1 MRHRFIRLP
10 GCVAAVVMTGLA
22 LAACSAGAS
31 ASSSSTSRA
40 GGTKATTTSTTAP
53 PRSTTTI
60 PAPAAS
66 YVMIKGK
73 RVKVPTELKTYPI
86 NRERDTGQQVVIY
99 KGYFAPETLTANS
112 GTIVFTNLTDQ
123 VQEVTFPYFPAPA
136 TPLHSGPIPPG
147 QTFKFHHSGTI
158 ALKYVGSN
166 GSFGY
171 LDIGTVPGL

>member
-1 MRHRFIRLP
+1 
-10 GCVAAVVMTGLA
+10 
-22 LAACSAGAS
+22 
-31 ASSSSTSRA
+31 
-40 GGTKATTTSTTAP
+40 
-53 PRSTTTI
+53 
-60 PAPAAS
+60 
-66 YVMIKGK
+66 MIKGK

-158 ALKYVGSN
+158 AAQVCRVERLVRLSRHRYGS
-166 GSFGY
+166 GA
-171 LDIGTVPGL
+171 LTVPTDPALATDLVRQTRRYQ